1 MDQGEERA
9 LVERASLGDRAAA
22 ERLVR
27 AHQGSLYAY
36 IYRLSG
42 KADLAEDITQEAFVR
57 VFTHIDRFDPSYR
70 FSTWLFTIGRRLLIN
85 EQRRA
90 RAGTSGEMD
99 TVEVGGDRP
108 SESIEHLESVGL
120 QRDALQRALMLL
132 KPVQREVILLFHR
145 HEWGVSEIA
154 RYLSIPEGTVK
165 SHLHRARHRM
175 RRLIEGEQC
184 REDKSPK
191 KEVCRETK

>member
-9 LVERASLGDRAAA
+9 LVQRASLGDRAAA

-57 VFTHIDRFDPSYR
+57 VFTHIDRFDPHYR
-70 FSTWLFTIGRRLLIN
+70 FSTWLFTIARRLLIN
-85 EQRRA
+85 ELRRS
-90 RAGTSGEMD
+90 RAGAGGALD
-99 TVEVGGDRP
+99 VVAEVGNQPAEAIEDQ
-108 SESIEHLESVGL
+108 ESAGL
-120 QRDALQRALMLL
+120 QRDALQRALLRL
-132 KPVQREVILLFHR
+132 KPVQREVLLLFHR
-145 HEWGVSEIA
+145 HEWAVSEIA

-175 RRLIEGEQC
+175 RRLIEDEQRC
-184 REDKSPK
+184 ESGPSE
-191 KEVCRETK
+191 EVCRESK